1 MLPLIEESEQA
12 RGLNDQS
19 GFFIRFFRG
28 NLVRR
33 VADISPP
40 ARQSP
45 SSVIQLLSDQQD
57 LRAFPNDHSPDVNL
71 GRLVPV
77 LGGEDADDLLQW
89 FFRKLFQQP
98 DTDRSYLLVSF
109 PVVQTGCVRE
119 PRLRESL

>member
-1 MLPLIEESEQA
+1 MLPLIEEREQA
-12 RGLNDQS
+12 RGLNDQP

-28 NLVRR
+28 DLVRR
-33 VADISPP
+33 IADISPT
-40 ARQSP
+40 ARQGP
-45 SSVIQLLSDQQD
+45 SSVVQLLSDQQD

-89 FFRKLFQQP
+89 FIRKLFQQP
-98 DTDRSYLLVSF
+98 DADRAYLLVSF

>member
-1 MLPLIEESEQA
+1 MLPLVEESEQA

-33 VADISPP
+33 VADIGPP
-40 ARQSP
+40 TRQSP
-45 SSVIQLLSDQQD
+45 SSVVQLLSDQQD
-57 LRAFPNDHSPDVNL
+57 LRAFPNDHSPNVYL

-89 FFRKLFQQP
+89 FFRELFQQ
-98 DTDRSYLLVSF
+98 TDADGAYLLVSF
-109 PVVQTGCVRE
+109 PVVQIRCVRK
-119 PRLRESL
+119 PRLSERL